1 MLELKS
7 ISKQLKKIEFSL
19 FSVLLITTLSFPL
32 RGLSQSQPDASFSS
46 NLYNIENTTKETF
59 RYSTT
64 LKNNTKEARMY
75 QLKADIPD
83 GWRASFKSRG
93 SNITSINVE
102 SKKTESISV
111 EIKPAYECEPAKY
124 EIPITA
130 TSEFDTL
137 GFVLEAVVKG
147 NYDVQLT
154 TPTGLL
160 SGKVTEGKKK
170 EIALKIKNTG
180 TLPLS
185 DLDLSSRTP
194 SKWEATFSPSSI
206 DLLEPGKSYDATV
219 TLSIPDKTLPGDYIA
234 NLTVKNADAK
244 SSVDYR
250 TTVQTSILAG
260 WIGILVILIAVGIVV
275 LLIRKF
281 GRR

>member
-1 MLELKS
+1 MLTLKS
-7 ISKQLKKIEFSL
+7 ISQLLKKVECSL
-19 FSVLLITTLSFPL
+19 FSILLIITLSFPL
-32 RGLSQSQPDASFSS
+32 RGLSQSQTDATFTA
-46 NLYNIENTTKETF
+46 NLYNIENAAKETF
-59 RYSTT
+59 RYNTT

-93 SNITSINVE
+93 SSITSINVE

-111 EIKPAYECEPAKY
+111 ELKPAHECVPDKY

-137 GFVLEAVVKG
+137 SFVLEAVVSG
-147 NYDVQLT
+147 SYDVQLT

-170 EIALKIKNTG
+170 EIALKVKNTG

-185 DLDLSSRTP
+185 NLNLSSRTP

-219 TLSIPDKTLPGDYIA
+219 TLSIPDKTLPGDYLTS
-234 NLTVKNADAK
+234 LTVKNADAK

-260 WIGILVILIAVGIVV
+260 WIGILVILVAVGIVV